1 MNYTVI
7 AFTDL
12 SKNQSI
18 VPYPILAIGC
28 QSLAIN
34 RAVVRDII
42 VLLIIVKEL
51 LARLS
56 EKPITCIQAA

>member
-28 QSLAIN
+28 QSLAVN
-34 RAVVRDII
+34 RAVVRYNRVINHR
-42 VLLIIVKEL
+42 KRTSRP
-51 LARLS
+51 AF
-56 EKPITCIQAA
+56 

>member
-28 QSLAIN
+28 QSLAVN
-34 RAVVRDII
+34 RAI
-42 VLLIIVKEL
+42 
-51 LARLS
+51 LS
-56 EKPITCIQAA
+56 MCVSVA